1 MQVFRSFQQS
11 DATVAGWG
19 IRVLLLSAG
28 TPEGR
33 TLRQLAGLASSVE
46 TTDELYTALGTLID
60 DPVGYGLFVVE
71 CDAFGGLEAGKKAL
85 QLLADCKSRVPTILI
100 SSDCKEQI
108 FPEDRRA
115 PTLLRAPLSS
125 VSMRVGFEHVLRDR
139 FAMQLV

>member
-1 MQVFRSFQQS
+1 MQVFRSFQQN

-19 IRVLLLSAG
+19 IRVLLLSAEVTG
-28 TPEGR
+28 GR

-46 TTDELYTALGTLID
+46 TTDELYTALSTLID

-71 CDAFGGLEAGKKAL
+71 CDAFGGLEAGQRAL
-85 QLLADCKSRVPTILI
+85 LLLADCKSRVPTILI
-100 SSDCKEQI
+100 SGECREQI
-108 FPEDRRA
+108 FPEDRCK

-139 FAMQLV
+139 FAAQLV